1 MIQNYLMLKKSQV
14 KFSKKYSP
22 MLFIFLKLFFQREN
36 ILWGMDEVE
45 VINRLLIILTWD
57 LKFLGRQIWS
67 GRW

>member
-36 ILWGMDEVE
+36 I
-45 VINRLLIILTWD
+45 IR
-57 LKFLGRQIWS
+57 
-67 GRW
+67 